1 MSLLLLQCVIV
12 TTIVCYCHYYSVSSL
27 LLQGDEMEQLFW
39 ASQQIEIHYAPYFD
53 STVVNDDL
61 NVSFDLLLEVIE
73 KIEQEPQWVPSSWI
87 QSKSSSWVLIDPAN
101 R

>member
-1 MSLLLLQCVIV
+1 
-12 TTIVCYCHYYSVSSL
+12 
-27 LLQGDEMEQLFW
+27 MEQLFW

-53 STVVNDDL
+53 STIVNDEL
-61 NVSFDLLLEVIE
+61 SLSFDLLLEVIE

-87 QSKSSSWVLIDPAN
+87 QPNNSSWVVMDSAS